1 MTLLHTTARQ
11 LARLQA
17 QCEEDPIKWFSPTIA
32 QKRFLEDPGLGEGA
46 KVKLLRGAN
55 QCGKTVIGAYES
67 LSRLLGRHPY
77 LKTPPPPVIGWVL
90 CHSWEQSKAIQQ
102 KIYDMTPKKELHPD
116 MEYITGKGFRGTGA
130 PVIRFRNGSILRVK
144 TTQQSGGGR
153 GTLGLASESID
164 FVHIDEP
171 CPAHIFSEVYA
182 RVIRRRGTI
191 FITMTPTLP
200 VEYLKTM
207 VEEGRCSETIAPL
220 TLENVTPLGTGRPLL
235 TAQEI
240 ESISSNYMAYDRAV
254 RLSGAWY
261 MMPDGQIF
269 DGFKEDMISKSP
281 CPPGIDYKFAIGID
295 HGSDATS
302 QAFILIAYDETN
314 DFVYVLDEYVAGSA
328 TAETHAKHLIRM
340 LQRNSLQPNQ
350 ITSWI
355 GDRAYGGNK
364 YGGKMS
370 NKMLMSALCHVL
382 NYPPG
387 RLPFYIKTAFKPRWS
402 VFYGTKCIHER
413 MVLDHFIIHPR
424 CKRTIMSIKNWS
436 VKKTGQL
443 SRNCEWSHCI
453 DALRYALMPL
463 IDTQYRLPMRSK
475 IRIK

>member
-1 MTLLHTTARQ
+1 MTLLHSTARQ

-17 QCEEDPIKWFSPTIA
+17 QCEEDPLTWFSPTIA

-55 QCGKTVIGAYES
+55 QCGKTIIGAVES
-67 LSRLLGRHPY
+67 LGRLLGRHPY

-90 CHSWEQSKAIQQ
+90 CHSWEQSKSIQQ
-102 KIYDMTPKKELHPD
+102 KIYEMTPKQELHPD
-116 MEYITGKGFRGTGA
+116 MEFIHGKGFRGTGA
-130 PVIRFRNGSILRVK
+130 PLIRFRNQSILRIK

-182 RVIRRRGTI
+182 RVIRKRGTI

-200 VEYLKTM
+200 VDYLKAM

-220 TLENVTPLGTGRPLL
+220 TLANVTPLGTGRPLL
-235 TAQEI
+235 TEAEI
-240 ESISSNYMAYDRAV
+240 TNISANYLSIDRAV
-254 RLSGAWY
+254 RMQGEWFML
-261 MMPDGQIF
+261 PEGQIF
-269 DGFKEDMISKSP
+269 DGFKEDMVSKAP
-281 CPPGIDYKFAIGID
+281 CPPNIEYKFSVGID

-302 QAFILIAYDETN
+302 QAFILVAYDEKN
-314 DFVYVLDEYVAGSA
+314 DWVYVLDEYVSGSA
-328 TAETHAKHLIRM
+328 TAETHARQLLNM
-340 LQRNSLQPNQ
+340 LKRNGLEPNQ
-350 ITSWI
+350 INSWI
-355 GDRAYGGNK
+355 GDRAYGGTK
-364 YGGKMS
+364 YGGRMS
-370 NKMLMSALCHVL
+370 NKMLMAALAHVL

-387 RLPFYIKTAFKPRWS
+387 RLPFYIKVAHKPKWS
-402 VFYGTKCIHER
+402 VYYGTQCVHER
-413 MVLDHFIIHPR
+413 MVLGHFQIHPK
-424 CKRTIMSIKNWS
+424 CKRTILSIKNWS
-436 VKKTGQL
+436 LKRSGQM

-463 IDTQYRLPMRSK
+463 IDTKYRIPTVSK